1 VGFGVGFLLGSL
13 SLGLASLMIAI
24 SPTPTMPV
32 TPAPTPSFASVS
44 QEEENQ
50 SKLLNTQQVP
60 RPQRQCLSLKGALQ
74 VINYPASVAVLVT
87 MLFFGLASGVVPTAL
102 HWYFME
108 LGASRCMLGASMS
121 SALICI
127 PLVFLLSGWLW
138 KRCGS
143 HYIFII
149 GLLFCSI
156 RFLGYSLVEEPVF
169 LVAIE
174 MLEPVCSTWMLLTA
188 SAHIQRH
195 LAASSRINA
204 FECSLQANSWALIII
219 FHYCFGRGVGGFLA
233 AVAAHHFGVTDVF
246 IAAAVITL
254 MSAAVWFTCLHAPT
268 TCCAKR
274 SEQSKKKD
282 GSPSRRGGKAAQ
294 DRTGDSYTQLQDL
307 KSAGS
312 AA

>member
-1 VGFGVGFLLGSL
+1 MG
-13 SLGLASLMIAI
+13 
-24 SPTPTMPV
+24 
-32 TPAPTPSFASVS
+32 
-44 QEEENQ
+44 
-50 SKLLNTQQVP
+50 
-60 RPQRQCLSLKGALQ
+60 
-74 VINYPASVAVLVT
+74 
-87 MLFFGLASGVVPTAL
+87 
-102 HWYFME
+102 E

-127 PLVFLLSGWLW
+127 PLVFLLNGWLW

-219 FHYCFGRGVGGFLA
+219 FHYCFGNFQFRLAISISIFVSLHIYIFFNSLKRRNLMIELFEGRGVGGFLA

>member
-1 VGFGVGFLLGSL
+1 MNMEMWYITRDSWDPRRGFLLIGAFF
-13 SLGLASLMIAI
+13 LA
-24 SPTPTMPV
+24 
-32 TPAPTPSFASVS
+32 PAG
-44 QEEENQ
+44 
-50 SKLLNTQQVP
+50 
-60 RPQRQCLSLKGALQ
+60 R
-74 VINYPASVAVLVT
+74 
-87 MLFFGLASGVVPTAL
+87 
-102 HWYFME
+102 YFME

-156 RFLGYSLVEEPVF
+156 RFLGNSDGRVSNPRIPIEIWIFLNFKLNWLGYSLVEEPVF

-219 FHYCFGRGVGGFLA
+219 FHYCFGNFQFRLAISISIFVSLHIYIFLNSLKRKNLMIELFEGRGVGGFLA

-282 GSPSRRGGKAAQ
+282 GSPSRRGNWNQSNLLGIGSKCLE
-294 DRTGDSYTQLQDL
+294 DWWRDTSDIFSYMNI
-307 KSAGS
+307 K
-312 AA
+312 